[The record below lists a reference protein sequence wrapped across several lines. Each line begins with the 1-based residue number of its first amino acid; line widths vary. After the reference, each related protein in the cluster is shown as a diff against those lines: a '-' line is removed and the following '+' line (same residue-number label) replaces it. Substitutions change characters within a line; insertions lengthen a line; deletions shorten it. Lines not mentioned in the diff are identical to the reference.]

1 MATADRVH
9 VGTVDDLHAS
19 ASRAVGLEDFGDGGD
34 RHREALG
41 VLLDSLHSDAGLT
54 PAGSKYW
61 RSVLKGA
68 LVARLLS
75 QAGFAAGAAQAGP
88 AQAEV
93 EIARPV
99 VVTGLPRTGTTAL
112 HRLLGADP
120 ANQGLELWLT
130 DVPQPRPPRETWEDD
145 PTYRGIRDMY
155 AGFMAENPD
164 YGGVHY
170 MSADDLEECW
180 QLLRQSL
187 TSVSYEC
194 LAQLDGYSSWL
205 VDVDWVPAYRRH
217 RRNLQLIGANDPD
230 RRWVLKNP
238 SHLFALDALL
248 EVYPDAVVVQTHR
261 DPRKSMASMCSL
273 AHRTAADWSTR
284 FTPEY
289 IGASQ
294 LDLWARGVETFDA
307 ARARHEA
314 EPASRATF
322 LDVTHRELLDDP
334 AGCVERVYAATG
346 VELSDDVRAAVEAEN
361 ARSLSGDR
369 APTHRYTL
377 ADYGLSE
384 EAIAERFAGYRG
396 LEG

>member
-1 MATADRVH
+1 MKPARSTY
-9 VGTVDDLHAS
+9 
-19 ASRAVGLEDFGDGGD
+19 RAL
-34 RHREALG
+34 
-41 VLLDSLHSDAGLT
+41 
-54 PAGSKYW
+54 
-61 RSVLKGA
+61 
-68 LVARLLS
+68 
-75 QAGFAAGAAQAGP
+75 AAGAVIALAAGIAACGGSDAP
-88 AQAEV
+88 APTPASRPVAEV
-93 EIARPV
+93 
-99 VVTGLPRTGTTAL
+99 TDGTTPTPAVVETDEATEPAEP
-112 HRLLGADP
+112 ADP
-120 ANQGLELWLT
+120 A
-130 DVPQPRPPRETWEDD
+130 D
-145 PTYRGIRDMY
+145 PTEPDEPQWIIDTEQKTPAEGTTGNVTV
-155 AGFMAENPD
+155 AGTTVTVGNPD
-164 YGGVHY
+164 AEKRAHIY
-170 MSADDLEECW
+170 MDFVGPHCVTLHELMADDLEECW

-194 LAQLDGYSSWL
+194 LARLDGYSSWL

-314 EPASRATF
+314 DPASRATF